1 MDGTDFRILE
11 PSPFD
16 PKWYSHKFKG
26 AGVRYEVGICLKTG
40 WIVWWNGAF
49 PCGAWPDLRI
59 ARDWLV
65 QELLPNE
72 KVIADGGYND
82 SGCYFVTPTGRND
95 YQDKMMADARARH
108 ETVNNLLKHYNILK
122 EKYRGDLDGHH
133 KVFGAVV
140 NLVQMKIENGEAKV
154 FQIEVEDD

>member
-1 MDGTDFRILE
+1 M
-11 PSPFD
+11 
-16 PKWYSHKFKG
+16 
-26 AGVRYEVGICLKTG
+26 
-40 WIVWWNGAF
+40 WWNGAF
-49 PCGAWPDLRI
+49 PCGAWPDLQI

-82 SGCYFVTPTGRND
+82 SGCYFVTPTGGND